1 MNKEMSG
8 LNVCGYY
15 ELLMFNLRS
24 WKYMIDG
31 NNISSKLKFRYL
43 KIKFSL
49 VFSLIKKMSSC

>member
-1 MNKEMSG
+1 MSG

-15 ELLMFNLRS
+15 ELFMFNLRS

-43 KIKFSL
+43 KTKFSL
-49 VFSLIKKMSSC
+49 VFSFTKKMSSC